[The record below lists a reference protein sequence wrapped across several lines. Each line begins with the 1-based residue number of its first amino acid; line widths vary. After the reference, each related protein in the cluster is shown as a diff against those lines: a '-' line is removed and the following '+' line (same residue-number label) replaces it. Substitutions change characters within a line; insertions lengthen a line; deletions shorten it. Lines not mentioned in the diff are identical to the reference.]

1 MSKEPRTHRFRLLLK
16 SARQACPVRAAEL
29 LLAGWGAHRQRAR
42 DLGLGQWR
50 RAAACPEAARV
61 HTLRGARTVTCAV
74 ARACLPPS
82 PRHMVSALL
91 TCACGT
97 LDMCMRSCDSLV
109 SAPSQYAPPRY
120 CYCYSLP
127 ASNPPAAP
135 CRRGAPPGRPMCG
148 PRGGNATLYHSCG
161 GQHQGL
167 PGGAP
172 GAMDPPARPH
182 HQHLPHHHHQERQH
196 AHTEG
201 RRGE

>member
-1 MSKEPRTHRFRLLLK
+1 MSKQPRTHRFRLLLK

-120 CYCYSLP
+120 CYSLP

-135 CRRGAPPGRPMCG
+135 CRRGAPWTP
-148 PRGGNATLYHSCG
+148 
-161 GQHQGL
+161 
-167 PGGAP
+167 
-172 GAMDPPARPH
+172 PPAPPTRTPPPPPRTATCTH
-182 HQHLPHHHHQERQH
+182 
-196 AHTEG
+196 
-201 RRGE
+201 RGAAGGVAMKGEWAGDTAIGLASRLGASP